1 MFAAHSRRRAAPYL
15 AVLIAAVLALL
26 SPDIA
31 PAQNVGQPRPSLG
44 VWAGASF
51 YSPGGNFLGGET
63 DRDLFIAGV
72 RAETMIHSGAHYALA
87 VTMDAI
93 PLAIVTRNPYYTG
106 RVVASARTRRGT
118 HIDVLEQRGRGPV
131 YGFGANPLGLELLGP
146 RVHSLRPYV
155 GAAGGF
161 LWFTRNTPEP
171 EARRLNATFEAG
183 GGLRVA
189 RGDHRSLLVGW
200 KFHHLSNAWT
210 APYNPGLDGNVFY
223 VGIQGR

>member
-1 MFAAHSRRRAAPYL
+1 LVPLNLYNPTRFSAA
-15 AVLIAAVLALL
+15 AL
-26 SPDIA
+26 P
-31 PAQNVGQPRPSLG
+31 
-44 VWAGASF
+44 
-51 YSPGGNFLGGET
+51 
-63 DRDLFIAGV
+63 
-72 RAETMIHSGAHYALA
+72 
-87 VTMDAI
+87 
-93 PLAIVTRNPYYTG
+93 
-106 RVVASARTRRGT
+106 RRGT
-118 HIDVLEQRGRGPV
+118 HVDVLQQTGRGPV

-146 RVHSLRPYV
+146 RVRAIRPYV

-189 RGDHRSLLVGW
+189 RGAHHSLLVGW

-223 VGIQGR
+223 VGFQQR